1 MTLVFGFLVFFFF
14 EWLRKNNFYTHAT
27 STMLSPLWTTS
38 PSLPMHTVLWQSFLS
53 CFFFFFLLPFCF
65 LDGCVVGCCFFF
77 FSQLSCCGI
86 AVFVFF
92 FFKSLETTH
101 VPCLVKCFVFLPLF
115 RFARVRSCR
124 CGVCVCMCFLVI
136 VSRPI
141 ACFTTVKK
149 KKSTKRRKETNRK
162 AAGVLL

>member
-1 MTLVFGFLVFFFF
+1 MDALLVVVFFFF
-14 EWLRKNNFYTHAT
+14 HNFRVV
-27 STMLSPLWTTS
+27 
-38 PSLPMHTVLWQSFLS
+38 VLLFL
-53 CFFFFFLLPFCF
+53 F
-65 LDGCVVGCCFFF
+65 
-77 FSQLSCCGI
+77 
-86 AVFVFF
+86 FF

-124 CGVCVCMCFLVI
+124 YGVCVCMCFLVI

-149 KKSTKRRKETNRK
+149 KKKVLKGEKKRIEKPLVCCCSMKIT
-162 AAGVLL
+162 